1 MNKSK
6 KLHPQIK
13 SNIRY
18 KLSEK
23 MMQENF
29 IYWLNLLSTSKLLN
43 NLFESCKNINISISA
58 PNPFFPDNMKNS
70 LTNSQI
76 ASANKLI
83 PPLSPNRLSGENEKL
98 ERRNESK
105 INEKINKRTK
115 DPLSNSMLSS
125 MKLSTI
131 PKFYFPKVGIDII
144 NEENSFINSVF
155 KNSNNITIQS
165 FLTITKNFYNFPPLL
180 NKMLFNKIDTKNKG
194 IIEKEQFMNYH
205 IQNFR
210 GYSLIERW
218 FNFIKSPD
226 RKYIIRDD
234 FKPILRALLDMNPSL
249 DFSIKD
255 NPIFQ
260 KKYSDAVIMRIF
272 YINDFN
278 DDGKITLYDFKRSDL
293 IDVIIQVCDDDINN
307 ERRYF
312 SYEHFFV
319 IYCTFWELDNS
330 REPEKELFINK
341 ENFSKYDYHALSTKA
356 VNRIFDQIPRKFV
369 STEKDMMCFED
380 FLWYILSEEDKTT
393 KTSIKYW
400 FKVID
405 LDDNGIITPSEMEYF
420 YQEQIERL
428 ESNQSE
434 LIQFNDILCQ
444 LYDNIPPKKEFQ
456 WTLQDF
462 LEHPRSASFVFNALL
477 NLNKFIENE
486 QKDPFSMD
494 EIQRR
499 KDFTDWD
506 KFAYNEYQILQEEN
520 APDDEEPIIDD

>member
-1 MNKSK
+1 MQKSK

-18 KLSEK
+18 KLSAK

-43 NLFESCKNINISISA
+43 ELFENCKKSNISISA
-58 PNPFFPDNMKNS
+58 PNPFFPDSMRNS

-76 ASANKLI
+76 ASANNII
-83 PPLSPNRLSGENEKL
+83 PPVSPNINEKL
-98 ERRNESK
+98 EKRKDSKKNET
-105 INEKINKRTK
+105 INKKIK
-115 DPLSNSMLSS
+115 DSLTNSILSS

-144 NEENSFINSVF
+144 NEENSFIDSVF
-155 KNSNNITIQS
+155 ENSDNITIES
-165 FLTITKNFYNFPPLL
+165 FISITKNFYNFPPLL
-180 NKMLFNKIDTKNKG
+180 NQMLFNKIDTKNKG
-194 IIEKEQFMNYH
+194 IITKEQFMNYH

-210 GYSLIERW
+210 GCSLIERW
-218 FNFIKSPD
+218 FNFIKSSE

-255 NPIFQ
+255 SPIFQ

-272 YINDFN
+272 YINDSN
-278 DDGKITLYDFKRSDL
+278 DDGKITLHDFKISDL
-293 IDVIIQVCDDDINN
+293 IDVITQVCDDDINN

-312 SYEHFFV
+312 SYEHFYV
-319 IYCTFWELDNS
+319 IYFTFWELNNS
-330 REPEKELFINK
+330 SEPDKDLFINK
-341 ENFSKYDYHALSTKA
+341 ESFSKYDSHALGIKA

-369 STEKDMMCFED
+369 SNKKDMMCFED

-405 LDDNGIITPSEMEYF
+405 LDDNGIITPSEMAYF

-428 ESNQSE
+428 KSNQSE
-434 LIQFNDILCQ
+434 IIQFNDVLCQ
-444 LYDNIPPKKEFQ
+444 LNDMIPPEKEYQ

-462 LEHPRSASFVFNALL
+462 LTHPRSASFIFNALL

-486 QKDPFSMD
+486 LKDPISMD

-499 KDFTDWD
+499 KDYTDWD
-506 KFAYNEYQILQEEN
+506 KFAYNEYLLLQEEN
-520 APDDEEPIIDD
+520 APEDEEPIIDDD